1 MAQLSENDQR
11 QFEAALRG
19 ALRSAGSRPRGDCP
33 ASEILA
39 AYCERAVTHAEL
51 ERLDQHFA
59 TCERCRAQL
68 AAIGRSEEGG
78 AAQIGLA
85 QVLPQARASRWRVL
99 APALAAVLALVV
111 VATVLRSRDQVASR
125 GEIAMLS
132 KQEREAARPESAD
145 ELKQKAVSLR
155 PRDTENRRENTPSV
169 IGGAASDVRRGGG
182 DVGMSKDRD
191 VAAPA
196 DVIGGAAPAER
207 LVEGRLGEAAGA
219 PSASVAASEA
229 RAEFRAKTLS
239 RDRSSFGSM
248 RADKL
253 GDEPAVGNVEVRSAD
268 GAKEWIVGEGGLIAL
283 RESSGLRVLASGVGA
298 DLLAGSAPS
307 SKVCWVVGRGSTI
320 LRTTDG
326 EKWQRVAVPARADF
340 VGVHAQSADR
350 ARVQARDGREFATV
364 DGGVSWRSV
373 SHR

>member
-1 MAQLSENDQR
+1 MAQVSENDQR

-19 ALRSAGSRPRGDCP
+19 ALRSAGTRPGGDCP
-33 ASEILA
+33 APEILA
-39 AYCERAVTHAEL
+39 AYCERAVTYAEL

-59 TCERCRAQL
+59 TCDRCRAQL
-68 AAIGRSEEGG
+68 AAIGRSAEGG
-78 AAQIGLA
+78 AEPGKLA
-85 QVLPQARASRWRVL
+85 RVIALAPRRSSWPVL

-145 ELKQKAVSLR
+145 ELKQKAASLR
-155 PRDTENRRENTPSV
+155 PRDTENRRENAPSV

-182 DVGMSKDRD
+182 DVEMSKDRG
-191 VAAPA
+191 VAAPTE
-196 DVIGGAAPAER
+196 P

-219 PSASVAASEA
+219 PSASAAASEA

-239 RDRSSFGSM
+239 RERSSFGSM

-268 GAKEWIVGEGGLIAL
+268 GASEWIVGEGGLIAL
-283 RESSGLRVLASGVGA
+283 REPSGLRVLASGVGA

-320 LRTTDG
+320 LRTSDG
-326 EKWQRVAVPARADF
+326 EKWQRVAAPARADF
-340 VGVHAQSADR
+340 VNVDAQSADR
-350 ARVQARDGREFATV
+350 ARVQARDGREFTTV
-364 DGGVSWRSV
+364 DGGVTWTAV
-373 SHR
+373 SHP